1 MTIIK
6 PLGSSEE
13 QIASWQKMGIK
24 YDKRTIKQMIAA
36 YHTPPGATEQ
46 SILKF
51 ESTLPAKL
59 PEDYRKFL
67 LMHDG
72 GVPDPPAFNIPSEN
86 NSSVIKELFGLDT
99 PRRYNTIEI
108 CIKIEFQAISWL
120 LVQTHLAIE
129 LF

>member
-67 LMHDG
+67 LM
-72 GVPDPPAFNIPSEN
+72 NM
-86 NSSVIKELFGLDT
+86 SVDFSIQQSLFLTSMKESPL
-99 PRRYNTIEI
+99 
-108 CIKIEFQAISWL
+108 K
-120 LVQTHLAIE
+120 
-129 LF
+129 